1 MLKRF
6 IKDFSIGIKAYFRA
20 FFFLF
25 DHNLWIYFSV
35 PVLLFVVM
43 YMSADYVHQQLIE
56 FDFKGQLQ
64 QIDFQKELRQF
75 KWFKW
80 SPADSEEIKLILLSV
95 QIIYVV
101 AVLRLKRYLILIL
114 MSPVLAFVSSK
125 IEYALVENK
134 YAWDTKQ
141 FIKDIYRAV
150 NFSVRNMFR
159 QAIILGTWFLLVAL
173 FNDLD
178 NFSWFVSFMV
188 GSYYYGASLMDYTNE
203 RRRLSWEESISYLRS
218 RYGMTL
224 AIGMVFYSMFI
235 IEFFGFIVAP
245 IAGVV
250 AATLAIH
257 VREDLSDNKYAVREV
272 KSKNQPKTTAEKYK
286 NDPWLNG

>member
-6 IKDFSIGIKAYFRA
+6 TKDFFVGLKAYFKA

-25 DHNLWIYFSV
+25 DHNLWIYFSI
-35 PVLLFVVM
+35 PVLLFALM
-43 YMSADYVHQQLIE
+43 YMSADYVHQDLLK
-56 FDFKGQLQ
+56 FDFHNQLS
-64 QIDFQKELRQF
+64 QIDFQKELKEF

-80 SPADSEEIKLILLSV
+80 SPADSKEIELIVVSAKV
-95 QIIYVV
+95 IFIV

-114 MSPVLAFVSSK
+114 MSPVLAFISSK
-125 IEYALVENK
+125 IEFILVENK
-134 YAWDTKQ
+134 YAWDGKQ
-141 FIKDIYRAV
+141 FMQDIYRGV
-150 NFSVRNMFR
+150 NFSIRNMFR
-159 QAIILGTWFLLVAL
+159 QAVIMGTWYVFVAI
-173 FNDLD
+173 FKDLD
-178 NFSWFVSFMV
+178 NFSWVVSFFV

-203 RRRLSWEESISYLRS
+203 RRRLSWEDSINYLRS

-224 AIGMVFYSMFI
+224 AIGMVFYSLFI
-235 IEFFGFIVAP
+235 IEFVGFIVAP

-257 VREDLSDNKYAVREV
+257 EREDLSNNKHAVKVE
-272 KSKNQPKTTAEKYK
+272 KSANQAKTSAEKFK